1 MNPVFVIDQ
10 DFINSQG
17 NLANEYNRQ
26 KREFRVIKRIQ
37 GRLRRGE
44 IISGGD
50 LRYIETHPFNF
61 VS

>member
-26 KREFRVIKRIQ
+26 KREFR
-37 GRLRRGE
+37 GMCL
-44 IISGGD
+44 
-50 LRYIETHPFNF
+50 
-61 VS
+61 